1 MSQKATTVVENFM
14 SLHDEMKGMDNDHK
28 QLMEDFE
35 NGKIELANLKIEG
48 DEKAASLLALRAN
61 FKTENE
67 LLKTLSNDIQT
78 CKTEM
83 DVEVANMKELVAE
96 AKENEM
102 TEVSIMDFREKEA
115 NIRGIMKTIER

>member
-14 SLHDEMKGMDNDHK
+14 SLHDEMKGMDDDHK

-83 DVEVANMKELVAE
+83 DAEVANMKELVAE